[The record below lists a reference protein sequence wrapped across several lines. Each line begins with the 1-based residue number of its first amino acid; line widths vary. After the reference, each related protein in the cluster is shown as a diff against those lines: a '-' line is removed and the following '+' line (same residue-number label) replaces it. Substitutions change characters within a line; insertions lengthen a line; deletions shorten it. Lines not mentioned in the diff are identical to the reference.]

1 MVGGI
6 VAHHHWTRHQ
16 RLCGIVVGHCEHFP
30 PINMIRTK
38 TFTLS
43 EDQLRSILYVLA
55 SHRPELPEEMQKV
68 QSVIDLMEIVPFNEG
83 R

>member
-1 MVGGI
+1 
-6 VAHHHWTRHQ
+6 
-16 RLCGIVVGHCEHFP
+16 
-30 PINMIRTK
+30 MIRTK